1 MQKMAS
7 EDITHITPTQVR
19 FQNNKS
25 VESFQNFS
33 FVNQG
38 FNIKSVQS
46 DGFKLNGKKNLVL
59 YKTLNL
65 CNLKQYGI
73 LEGNGRLDPIGEIT
87 SKTLMF
93 W

>member
-33 FVNQG
+33 FVSG
-38 FNIKSVQS
+38 FQHQISAIRWFQ
-46 DGFKLNGKKNLVL
+46 
-59 YKTLNL
+59 T
-65 CNLKQYGI
+65 
-73 LEGNGRLDPIGEIT
+73 
-87 SKTLMF
+87 
-93 W
+93 